1 MPSLIGLGIA
11 VIAIWGG
18 LFAMIRQRYKQ
29 QEREYENIK
38 DARTRMDADKL
49 RRASACSGVS
59 QNADPLQRPP
69 RNL

>member
-38 DARTRMDADKL
+38 DIRARMDADRL
-49 RRASACSGVS
+49 RRK
-59 QNADPLQRPP
+59 P
-69 RNL
+69 